1 MTRQTHRNY
10 QIYKWVCVCVDTFVR
25 PLATLIR
32 LKIAACVDKD
42 RVLSRNGCLE
52 LLAGNASQIYTMH
65 VCVSVMFV
73 RIQFNSIALRWGKR
87 LRQVGG
93 AGDGDT
99 NFAIRCCYFRRQC
112 SNDKRSNHNRNNNKN
127 NKQSISNNNSEW
139 VKNIGGNARA
149 RWQKRRWRTRTCNV
163 QCPLAERMWGVLA
176 DCCNNGLLIIIY
188 CLALT
193 SIVIA
198 VCYGYD

>member
-42 RVLSRNGCLE
+42 RVLSINGCLE

-73 RIQFNSIALRWGKR
+73 RIQFNSIALRGAEASACDKWAEQATATR
-87 LRQVGG
+87 ISPFVAVIFGG
-93 AGDGDT
+93 SAQMT
-99 NFAIRCCYFRRQC
+99 NAAIITETTT
-112 SNDKRSNHNRNNNKN
+112 KTTNKA
-127 NKQSISNNNSEW
+127 SATTTASE
-139 VKNIGGNARA
+139 
-149 RWQKRRWRTRTCNV
+149 
-163 QCPLAERMWGVLA
+163 
-176 DCCNNGLLIIIY
+176 
-188 CLALT
+188 
-193 SIVIA
+193 
-198 VCYGYD
+198 